1 MRNSK
6 TTKPQFGNDIMTATK
21 LIKNIIHDLVGDESR
36 NITTNM
42 YGDVGVEIKA
52 PTYKKS
58 IILPNLIVITCND
71 LNTTK
76 YYAYNNKS
84 YEKFDIE
91 SYADFYDEVSESTGK
106 ELESIFERTYSQ
118 RKRKK

>member
-1 MRNSK
+1 MRNNK
-6 TTKPQFGNDIMTATK
+6 TTKSQFGNDIMTATK
-21 LIKNIIHDLVGDESR
+21 LIKNIIHDLVGDESH

-91 SYADFYDEVSESTGK
+91 SYADFYDEVSES
-106 ELESIFERTYSQ
+106 ERSEIRCLHLKTF
-118 RKRKK
+118 